1 MISCATGV
9 YILVVY
15 GPNEPVWIPRC
26 ARLGQFAMCI
36 SNNGWVV
43 SASRS
48 NYVLRFQQKLFG
60 VPPVLG
66 TAITM
71 PTPSLFVS

>member
-1 MISCATGV
+1 MYLEYAVRRPESEGLSAIFVFPTR
-9 YILVVY
+9 
-15 GPNEPVWIPRC
+15 PP
-26 ARLGQFAMCI
+26 
-36 SNNGWVV
+36 VV